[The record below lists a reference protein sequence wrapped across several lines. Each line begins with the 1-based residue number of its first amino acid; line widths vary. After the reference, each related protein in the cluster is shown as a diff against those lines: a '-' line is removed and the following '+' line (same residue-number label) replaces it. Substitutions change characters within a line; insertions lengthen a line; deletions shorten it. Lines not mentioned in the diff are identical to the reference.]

1 MADED
6 FFDNCYTLLMI
17 LWTYNSNL
25 VKGWQIQ
32 KYWKNSQIS
41 SRMIPKDTDK
51 PKLDELQV
59 IYKFMELIIIRKK
72 KSKSI
77 AFSTILLKDDYGSE
91 WD

>member
-1 MADED
+1 
-6 FFDNCYTLLMI
+6 
-17 LWTYNSNL
+17 
-25 VKGWQIQ
+25 
-32 KYWKNSQIS
+32 
-41 SRMIPKDTDK
+41 MIPKDTDK

-91 WD
+91 